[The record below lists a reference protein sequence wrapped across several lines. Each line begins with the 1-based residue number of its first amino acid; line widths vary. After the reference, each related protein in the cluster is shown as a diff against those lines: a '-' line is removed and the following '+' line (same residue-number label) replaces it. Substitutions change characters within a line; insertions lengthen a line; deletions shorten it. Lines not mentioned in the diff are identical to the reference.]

1 MFVVNNSLF
10 ISLYFSYIYVNTV
23 LSPETSFAA
32 KKKKSLAL
40 STVTRIA
47 NRSRESFLT
56 MPMKKRDEKRNET
69 KRNPEVQRRRVK
81 RTRDSVV
88 EPVVEQGGAKKKKK
102 KELATVVV
110 SFRFRR
116 RIKKRRATVR
126 GRGAF
131 KTGQWRTR

>member
-1 MFVVNNSLF
+1 MLVVNNSLF

-32 KKKKSLAL
+32 KKKKKSLAL

-81 RTRDSVV
+81 RARDSVV

-102 KELATVVV
+102 KTCNGRRVFSV
-110 SFRFRR
+110 SP
-116 RIKKRRATVR
+116 AD
-126 GRGAF
+126 
-131 KTGQWRTR
+131 